1 MIANNHFKNLDSFFN
16 QFKPI
21 IYGKKQFIIRA
32 EDIPQGVFFLKK
44 GFVRQYLISQDGHEL
59 TTSIYKPYDIFP
71 LEWVLNNKVSK
82 YHFETMTEVTV
93 FKASK
98 EYFLDLIKF
107 NPEIFFKLITR
118 LINRIDVFSERM
130 EYLAFG
136 QAQQRI
142 AALLLVFSQRFG
154 RRTQRGI
161 LIELPLTHKDIA
173 SFLGLSRETV
183 SIEMKKLEKKEVF
196 LHKLHKITIKNIN
209 LLKKE
214 AVLA

>member
-1 MIANNHFKNLDSFFN
+1 MTANRLFKNLDSFFT
-16 QFKPI
+16 QFKSVF
-21 IYGKKQFIIRA
+21 YKKRQIIIRS

-44 GFVRQYLISQDGHEL
+44 GYVRQFLISRDGHEL

-71 LEWVLNNKVSK
+71 LEWVLNNKVSR
-82 YHFETMTEVTV
+82 YHFETITEVKV
-93 FKASK
+93 SRAPR
-98 EYFLDLIKF
+98 EYFLQLIKS

-136 QAQQRI
+136 QAEQRI
-142 AALLLVFSQRFG
+142 AALLLVFSERFG
-154 RRTQRGI
+154 KKMERGI
-161 LIELPLTHKDIA
+161 LIQLPLTHKDIA

-183 SIEMKKLEKKEVF
+183 SIEMKKLEKKEIFV
-196 LHKLHKITIKNIN
+196 HKLRLITIKKIN

-214 AVLA
+214 AALA